1 MKILAL
7 DTATQACSTALLT
20 ADAVITRELLTERG
34 HAEHILSMID
44 AVLAEAG
51 IGLHEVSALAFGRG
65 PGAFTGVRL
74 AASVAQGLAFAAQ
87 LPVVPVSD
95 LLAIAQ
101 RALDEDREL
110 EHVLVCQDARMQ
122 ELYWACFDRGTDGQA
137 SLVGAENVG
146 RAGEVELPA
155 AWRGAI
161 GAAGQGFRVYP
172 ELKNTPKDGFAST
185 REDLLPRAF
194 EIARLAWPC
203 ALAGL
208 TVSAQEA
215 LPVYVRDDV
224 TRTSR
229 I

>member
-1 MKILAL
+1 MRILAL

-20 ADAVITRELLTERG
+20 ADAAITREILTERG
-34 HAEHILSMID
+34 HAEHILSMVD
-44 AVLAEAG
+44 AVLTEAG
-51 IGLHEVSALAFGRG
+51 IGLSEVGALAFGRG

-95 LLAIAQ
+95 LSALAQ
-101 RALDEDREL
+101 RAFDEDRQL

-122 ELYWACFDRGTDGQA
+122 EVYWACFDRGADGLA
-137 SLVGAENVG
+137 SLVGTENVS

-155 AWRGAI
+155 TWRGAI
-161 GAAGQGFRVYP
+161 GAAGQGFRAYP
-172 ELKNTPKDGFAST
+172 ELKTALKDGFASVQ
-185 REDLLPRAF
+185 EELLPRAL

-208 TVSAQEA
+208 TVQAHEA
-215 LPVYVRDDV
+215 VPVYVRDDV